1 MENVD
6 KLKKLVAALDSMVE
20 LGEDLLADGKVD
32 FADIQHLP
40 KLAPIASELM
50 DCWEAKEE
58 MLAELRDLDYS
69 EVAELLGVASN

>member
-1 MENVD
+1 MKNVD
-6 KLKKLVAALDSMVE
+6 NLKKLVAALDSMVE

-50 DCWEAKEE
+50 EAWKNKEE
-58 MLAELRDLDYS
+58 MLLEARDLDY
-69 EVAELLGVASN
+69 AELIELVSVIK

>member
-32 FADIQHLP
+32 FTDIQHLP

-50 DCWEAKEE
+50 DCWKNKEE
-58 MLAELRDLDYS
+58 MLLEVRDLDYN
-69 EVAELLGVASN
+69 EVIELVSVIK

>member
-50 DCWEAKEE
+50 DCWKNKEE
-58 MLAELRDLDYS
+58 MLLEVRDLDYN
-69 EVAELLGVASN
+69 EVIELVSVIK